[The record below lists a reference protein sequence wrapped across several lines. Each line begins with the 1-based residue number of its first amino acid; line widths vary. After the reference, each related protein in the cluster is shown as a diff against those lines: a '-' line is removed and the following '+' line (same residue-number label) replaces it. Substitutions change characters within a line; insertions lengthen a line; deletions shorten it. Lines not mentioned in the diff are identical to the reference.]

1 MVGDA
6 VVWVYFVSTPN
17 AHTTQPIHAIDA
29 TGTLMNKVALSM
41 KAASMEDLTLEPFF
55 VYNALRK
62 RKTMN
67 ASVRIV
73 KKLLQERKKG
83 NPEEEKPLHNCQKFG
98 KV

>member
-1 MVGDA
+1 
-6 VVWVYFVSTPN
+6 
-17 AHTTQPIHAIDA
+17 
-29 TGTLMNKVALSM
+29 MNKVALSM

-73 KKLLQERKKG
+73 KKLLQEKKKR